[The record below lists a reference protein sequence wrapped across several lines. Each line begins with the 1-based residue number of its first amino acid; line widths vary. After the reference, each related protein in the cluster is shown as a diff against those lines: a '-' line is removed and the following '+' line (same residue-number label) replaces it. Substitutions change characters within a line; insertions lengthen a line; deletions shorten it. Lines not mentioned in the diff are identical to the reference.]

1 MSLQSKVEDRLR
13 RLLNHIETRLNIAD
27 QKELYSR
34 YVRALGFSEAD
45 RLPLALYIPWR
56 DGSSRPFPLREAY
69 KDPAKMMV
77 NELLCGF
84 TNLLHVVEVGS
95 DNPLCIRP
103 NLGVGI
109 VASTFGAKM
118 RFLKDNMPW
127 VNPLGPER
135 ITEIIEG
142 DLPPVDSGL
151 VNNAVEMYEY
161 FHETLSRYPNCQK
174 AILITLPDLQ
184 GPFSTAELLWG
195 PKIYTALYK
204 EPTRVGALCK
214 KIARQMIRIYKAL
227 LPYTTDEVAPGFR
240 CQHGVVIRANLLIR
254 NDSVVNISPQ
264 TYQEVVLPADKV
276 VAEEVGAVGMHFCGN
291 GMHQLKNFLSLPNIQ
306 CIDIGQPELLD
317 LDCLYTKAAT
327 SKVALV
333 RVSLPEGELCSPKL
347 RERFPTGISL
357 VATVQDLGHAKK
369 LWKAYMAAQEEAN
382 AKAVC
387 E

>member
-1 MSLQSKVEDRLR
+1 MTLQSKAEGHLR
-13 RLLNHIETRLNIAD
+13 RFLDYIEMRLNIAD

-34 YVRALGFSEAD
+34 YVRALDFGEVD
-45 RLPLALYIPWR
+45 HLPLALYIPWR
-56 DGSSRPFPLREAY
+56 DGSSRPFPLCEAY
-69 KDPAKMMV
+69 EDPAKMMV

-84 TNLLHVVEVGS
+84 TDLLHVIEVGS

-109 VASTFGAKM
+109 VASTFGAKW
-118 RFLKDNMPW
+118 RLLGDNMPW
-127 VNPLGPER
+127 VDPLGPER

-142 DLPPVDSGL
+142 DLPPVNSGL

-204 EPTRVGALCK
+204 KPTRVEMLCK
-214 KIARQMIRIYKAL
+214 KVGLQMIRIYEAL
-227 LPYTTDEVAPGFR
+227 LPYTTDEIAPSFR
-240 CQHGVVIRANLLIR
+240 CQHGVVIRGNLLVR

-264 TYQEVVLPADKV
+264 MYREVVLPADRI

-291 GMHQLKNFLSLPNIQ
+291 GMHQLNNFLSLPNMR
-306 CIDIGQPELLD
+306 CVDTGQPELLD
-317 LDCLYTKAAT
+317 LDRLYAKAAT

-347 RERFPTGISL
+347 RDRFPTGVGL
-357 VATVQDLGHAKK
+357 VATVEDLGHAKK
-369 LWKAYMAAQEEAN
+369 LWKAYMAAQEKAN

>member
-1 MSLQSKVEDRLR
+1 VSLQSKVEDRLR

-204 EPTRVGALCK
+204 EPTHVGALCEK
-214 KIARQMIRIYKAL
+214 VARQMI
-227 LPYTTDEVAPGFR
+227 
-240 CQHGVVIRANLLIR
+240 
-254 NDSVVNISPQ
+254 VVNISPQ